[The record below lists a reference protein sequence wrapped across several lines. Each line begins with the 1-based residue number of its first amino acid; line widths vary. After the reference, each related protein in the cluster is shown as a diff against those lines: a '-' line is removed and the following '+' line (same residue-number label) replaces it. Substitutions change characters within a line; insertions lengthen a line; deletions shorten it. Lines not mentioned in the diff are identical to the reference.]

1 MLCVGCSI
9 LSFSNC
15 CCLFCASFRYLV
27 GAGVGNKLL
36 NLKQWFSTFSPG
48 IPAPECFGK
57 RSYRKAM
64 CEHVS
69 TQSVQEQFLKGPA
82 PLLVACRP
90 FDKVGNLM
98 LGKKDSSKSSPHW
111 RIAVQVFIAVRG
123 VSAVDMDVPFWVN
136 NLTRAQIMK
145 APKPLHSPQGTQ
157 LPSCDCK
164 GSIFSFVLS
173 LTSNSR

>member
-48 IPAPECFGK
+48 IPALECFGK
-57 RSYRKAM
+57 SSYRKAM

-69 TQSVQEQFLKGPA
+69 TQSVREQFLKGPT
-82 PLLVACRP
+82 PPLVACRP

-111 RIAVQVFIAVRG
+111 RLPVQSE
-123 VSAVDMDVPFWVN
+123 VSLQWTWMCHFESI
-136 NLTRAQIMK
+136 T
-145 APKPLHSPQGTQ
+145 SPVLRSWQ
-157 LPSCDCK
+157 LPSLYIAHRGPSCHPVTAK
-164 GSIFSFVLS
+164 EALS
-173 LTSNSR
+173 LLCSL